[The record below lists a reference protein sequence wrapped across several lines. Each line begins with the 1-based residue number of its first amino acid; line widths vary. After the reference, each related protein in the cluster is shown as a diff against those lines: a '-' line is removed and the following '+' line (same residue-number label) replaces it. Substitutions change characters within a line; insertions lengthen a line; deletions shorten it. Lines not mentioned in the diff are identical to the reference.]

1 MINLK
6 TLPVEQLQ
14 PAPYNPRVLL
24 EPGTPAYEKLE
35 RSISEFQLV
44 QPIVWNEL
52 TGHVVSGHQR
62 LGVLKNQGVNE
73 IEVAVV
79 SLSLER
85 EKALNVTLNNS
96 QVGSDWDYD
105 KLTTLITEL
114 IDLPEFDATLTG
126 FSDEELRD
134 FQFAPSPDYEPEVE
148 SEEANSDVRVILEV
162 PVERWESVQEE
173 LNGLIARQ
181 DMVVHI
187 QFPQGS

>member
-6 TLPVEQLQ
+6 TLPVEQLK

-24 EPGTPAYEKLE
+24 EPGTPAYERLE

-62 LGVLKNQGVNE
+62 LGVLKNQGATE

-134 FQFAPSPDYEPEVE
+134 FQFAPSPEYEPEAE
-148 SEEANSDVRVILEV
+148 FEEANSDVRVILEV

-173 LNGLIARQ
+173 LNELIARQ

-187 QFPQGS
+187 QFPQNR

>member
-6 TLPVEQLQ
+6 TLSVELLK

-24 EPGTPAYEKLE
+24 EPGTPGYEKLE

-62 LGVLKNQGVNE
+62 LGVLKNQGVTE
-73 IEVAVV
+73 VDVAVV

-96 QVGSDWDYD
+96 QVGSDWDFG

-134 FQFAPSPDYEPEVE
+134 FQFAPSPEYEPEAE
-148 SEEANSDVRVILEV
+148 FEEANSDVRVILEV

-173 LNGLIARQ
+173 LNELIARQ

-187 QFPQGS
+187 QFPQNS